1 MVLGQLIILHVKFP
15 YKIVSQYT
23 RNYDFNFSQL
33 NEYKLQPVDLT
44 ETDFD
49 KCMMDA
55 RYSLDV

>member
-1 MVLGQLIILHVKFP
+1 MLNLHL
-15 YKIVSQYT
+15 KIVSQYT
-23 RNYDFNFSQL
+23 RNYDFSLSQL
-33 NEYKLQPVDLT
+33 DEYKLQPVDLT